1 MGRDTGHP
9 RQLAEDSAIS
19 CVLRDAEK
27 CADVFNVLLPEM
39 FEDTDLGKIYAECKA
54 QHEDSGQ
61 IDSLLVGERGGG
73 AAQERVMICSS
84 LNPSLER
91 ALDFAEIIRENWR
104 MRIVYRTLV
113 DIQGRCEQPGA
124 MLKDVLPML
133 EGMVE
138 YQREIEAAVHE
149 NSLKVLTGCI
159 AEWMAVLNQPNTAL
173 KTGYG
178 LLDYLTGGLHRKSLY
193 VLAARPGKGK
203 TDFALN
209 LALRMSRSYRI
220 NYNTMEMARTECTQR
235 IVSNVTRI
243 NEANIRDRRLRP
255 EDYDNIAKT
264 TQAISHASLA
274 LDEKVR
280 ITAADV
286 KSKILRYQ
294 PDMIVLD
301 SLQLMDKGRKG
312 NQQEHEAVAQTTHML
327 KEIAM
332 TYNVAIL
339 LLVQESRE
347 ADKGGAPTMSGLYG
361 GSAVEQDADAVLFI
375 RNEAVKGKIVS
386 GDDFIESRIHI
397 VKNRKGGEGV
407 CDFQYQPQYHRFTAT
422 DYEHSD
428 GFTEVDDP
436 DAPF

>member
-1 MGRDTGHP
+1 MGRDIRHP
-9 RQLAEDSAIS
+9 RQLAEDSVIA
-19 CVLRDAEK
+19 CVLHDAEK
-27 CADVFNVLLPEM
+27 CADVFTALLPEM
-39 FEDTDLGKIYAECKA
+39 FEDADLGKIYAECKT
-54 QHEDSGQ
+54 QYEDNGQ
-61 IDSLLVGERGGG
+61 VDSLLVGERVGG
-73 AAQERVMICSS
+73 AAKVRITICGG

-91 ALDFAEIIRENWR
+91 AQDFAEIVRENWR
-104 MRIVYRTLV
+104 MRIVYRNLM

-133 EGMVE
+133 EGLVE
-138 YQREIEAAVHE
+138 YQREIESTIHE
-149 NSLKVLTGCI
+149 NSLKMLRECI
-159 AEWMAVLNQPNTAL
+159 TEWMMLLSQPSTAL

-203 TDFALN
+203 TAFALN
-209 LALRMSRSYRI
+209 LALRMCRNYRV

-235 IVSNVTRI
+235 IVSNLTRI

-255 EDYDNIAKT
+255 EDYDNIAKAT
-264 TQAISHASLA
+264 EAICHSGLA
-274 LDEKVR
+274 LDDKVR
-280 ITAADV
+280 ITAAEV
-286 KSKILRYQ
+286 KSKILRYK
-294 PDMIVLD
+294 PDLIILD

-339 LLVQESRE
+339 LLVQENRE

-361 GSAVEQDADAVLFI
+361 GSSVEQDADAVLFI
-375 RNEAVKGKIVS
+375 RNAAVKGKIVS

-407 CDFQYQPQYHRFTAT
+407 CDFHYQPQYHRFTAV
-422 DYEHSD
+422 DYDRED